1 MLFCRNGIQVFAVPI
16 PLGLLILTITLV
28 ARCYRKRRVLRG
40 NRSCVLW
47 LSLGLVCAATAV
59 TIFALIETT
68 RFKAVSFFQKTFFL
82 TDDPKILC
90 KVKL

>member
-1 MLFCRNGIQVFAVPI
+1 MWFCRNGIQVFAVPI

-68 RFKAVSFFQKTFFL
+68 RFKAVSFFL
-82 TDDPKILC
+82 
-90 KVKL
+90 